1 MICNNHSTR
10 CDSKVLL
17 ESVSKL
23 CKEEISTGSLEI
35 GESVTIKMKSRLWK
49 AVIVN
54 CDRRPAQLRRG
65 KPRHPK
71 RTQVSPS
78 DNNRNGFRVAYCFLC
93 TILNVCTRTSLPCS
107 VNHGAEIF
115 LNVLFHRLALVA
127 FEVC

>member
-1 MICNNHSTR
+1 MR
-10 CDSKVLL
+10 CDSKVFL

-23 CKEEISTGSLEI
+23 RREENSTGSLEI
-35 GESVTIKMKSRLWK
+35 SKSVTIKMKSRLWK

-78 DNNRNGFRVAYCFLC
+78 DNNRNGFRVAYGFLS
-93 TILNVCTRTSLPCS
+93 TVLYIYKVGKKE
-107 VNHGAEIF
+107 HGKG
-115 LNVLFHRLALVA
+115 
-127 FEVC
+127 